1 MIPFL
6 EFFSGKAD
14 HIYLWVFLA
23 NCLFVFISFSR
34 DCPAGYVVF
43 WGFLSTLDILR
54 TASVRHVEDAHV
66 VVFIHLDSCT
76 LVCQLLSLLFQQ
88 LQLGIKE
95 KQTGKNR

>member
-6 EFFSGKAD
+6 EFLQGKLIISISGIWWQIVYLFS
-14 HIYLWVFLA
+14 FLFLVIVLQDM
-23 NCLFVFISFSR
+23 LFV
-34 DCPAGYVVF
+34 C
-43 WGFLSTLDILR
+43 LTLDILR
-54 TASVRHVEDAHV
+54 TASVWRVKEAHD
-66 VVFIHLDSCT
+66 VFIRLDSCT